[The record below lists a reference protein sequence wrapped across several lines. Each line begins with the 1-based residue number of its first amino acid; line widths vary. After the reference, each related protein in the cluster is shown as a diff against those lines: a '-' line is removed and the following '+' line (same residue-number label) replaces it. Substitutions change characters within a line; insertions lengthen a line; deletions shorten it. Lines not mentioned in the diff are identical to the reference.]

1 MFSKAIQEV
10 KFSIFPIFNTSAKIT
25 GVLGTGF
32 FVDDTGH
39 FLTAAH
45 VINALPKGSKL
56 GYLGNIPHSKFI
68 GKKFISVEILAK
80 DDDKDLAYGRIKED
94 ILKPIPLSK
103 SNPMIGESIS
113 LCGYPLPM
121 IVKSKNP
128 QTSSSLDVTAV
139 RQYWQPTIMMDSVRK
154 EFLYKK
160 KFHSFLTQHAALPG
174 MSGGPIFNLQ
184 SQVVGVI
191 SANWTRRIPRP
202 NGVNLNVE
210 NGIGIDLT
218 EVNSFLDN
226 ISKLRT

>member
-1 MFSKAIQEV
+1 MFSKAIQV
-10 KFSIFPIFNTSAKIT
+10 IKQSIFPIFNTSPKST

-32 FVDDTGH
+32 FIDDNGH

-45 VINALPKGSKL
+45 VINALPKGANL

-68 GKKFISVEILAK
+68 GKKFNSVEILAQ
-80 DDDKDLAYGRIKED
+80 DDDKDLAYGKVTQD
-94 ILKPIPLSK
+94 ILPALSLADANPL
-103 SNPMIGESIS
+103 IGESIS

-121 IVKSKNP
+121 ITKSNNT
-128 QTSSSLDVTAV
+128 QSSNSLDVTAV

-154 EFLYKK
+154 DFLYEKN
-160 KFHSFLTQHAALPG
+160 FHSFLTQHAALPG

-184 SQVVGVI
+184 GKVIGVI

-218 EVNSFLDN
+218 EVNSFLES
-226 ISKLRT
+226 ISKINT

>member
-1 MFSKAIQEV
+1 MFSNAIQSV
-10 KFSIFPIFNTSAKIT
+10 KLSIFPIFNTSPKST

-32 FVDDTGH
+32 FIDDKGH

-45 VINALPKGSKL
+45 VINALPKDAAL

-68 GKKFISVEILAK
+68 GKKFIPIQIISK
-80 DDDKDLAYGRIKED
+80 NDDQDLAFGKVNED
-94 ILKPIPLSK
+94 ILPPLLLSQE
-103 SNPMIGESIS
+103 NPKIGESIS

-121 IVKSKNP
+121 ITKSENP

-154 EFLYKK
+154 DFLYKK

-174 MSGGPIFNLQ
+174 MSGGPIFNLD
-184 SQVVGVI
+184 SKVVGVI

-210 NGIGIDLT
+210 NGIGIDLS
-218 EVNSFLDN
+218 EVNRFLEK
-226 ISKLRT
+226 ISNK

>member
-1 MFSKAIQEV
+1 MFSKAIQKV
-10 KFSIFPIFNTSAKIT
+10 KLSIFPIFHTSVKNT

-32 FVDDTGH
+32 FIDDEGH

-56 GYLGNIPHSKFI
+56 GYLGNIPHTKFI
-68 GKKFISVEILAK
+68 GKKFIPLEVLAK
-80 DDDKDLAYGRIKED
+80 DNDRDLAFGKVKED
-94 ILKPIPLSK
+94 TLPPISLSK
-103 SNPMIGESIS
+103 SKLDIGESIS

-121 IVKSKNP
+121 IVKSENP
-128 QTSSSLDVTAV
+128 NTNSSLDVTAV

-184 SQVVGVI
+184 SDVVGVI

-210 NGIGIDLT
+210 NGIGIDLI
-218 EVNSFLDN
+218 EVNAFLAN
-226 ISKLRT
+226 IAKHRS

>member
-1 MFSKAIQEV
+1 MFSKAIQV
-10 KFSIFPIFNTSAKIT
+10 IKHSIFPIFNTSAKST

-32 FVDDTGH
+32 FIDDRGH

-45 VINALPKGSKL
+45 VINALPKGAAL

-68 GKKFISVEILAK
+68 GKKFITVEIIAK
-80 DDDKDLAYGRIKED
+80 DDDKDLAYGKVTED
-94 ILKPIPLSK
+94 ILPPLLLADY
-103 SNPMIGESIS
+103 NPLIGESIS

-121 IVKSKNP
+121 ITKSNNP

-154 EFLYKK
+154 DFLYKK

-174 MSGGPIFNLQ
+174 MSGGPIFNLEGF
-184 SQVVGVI
+184 VIGVI

-210 NGIGIDLT
+210 NGIGIDLS
-218 EVNSFLDN
+218 EVNVFLAN
-226 ISKLRT
+226 IAMIRS

>member
-1 MFSKAIQEV
+1 MFSKAIKEV
-10 KFSIFPIFNTSAKIT
+10 KHSIFPLFNTSAKNT

-32 FVDDTGH
+32 FIDEEGH

-68 GKKFISVEILAK
+68 GKKFIPIEILAK
-80 DDDKDLAYGRIKED
+80 DDDKDLAYGKLKED
-94 ILKPIPLSK
+94 ILPPLMLSDR
-103 SNPMIGESIS
+103 NPDIGESIS

-121 IVKSKNP
+121 IVKSKSGETNN
-128 QTSSSLDVTAV
+128 SLDVTAV

-154 EFLYKK
+154 DFLYKK

-184 SQVVGVI
+184 SEVVGVI

-218 EVNSFLDN
+218 EVNAFLEN
-226 ISKLRT
+226 ILKLRS

>member
-10 KFSIFPIFNTSAKIT
+10 KFSIFPIFNTSSKST

-32 FVDDTGH
+32 FVDDQGH

-68 GKKFISVEILAK
+68 GKKFIPIEILSK

-94 ILKPIPLSK
+94 ILKPIPLSTT
-103 SNPMIGESIS
+103 NPIIGESIS

-154 EFLYKK
+154 DFLYKK

-174 MSGGPIFNLQ
+174 MSGGPIFNLH
-184 SQVVGVI
+184 SKVVGVI

-210 NGIGIDLT
+210 NGIGIDLS
-218 EVNSFLDN
+218 EVNSFLNN
-226 ISKLRT
+226 ISKLKN

>member
-10 KFSIFPIFNTSAKIT
+10 KFSIFPIFNTSAKNT

-32 FVDDTGH
+32 FIDGEGH

-45 VINALPKGSKL
+45 VINALPKGSTL

-68 GKKFISVEILAK
+68 GKKFIPIEILAK
-80 DDDKDLAYGRIKED
+80 DNDKDLAYGKIKED
-94 ILKPIPLSK
+94 TLPPLSLSE
-103 SNPMIGESIS
+103 SNPSIGESIS

-121 IVKSKNP
+121 IIKSKNP
-128 QTSSSLDVTAV
+128 ETSSVLDVTAV

-154 EFLYKK
+154 DFLYKK
-160 KFHSFLTQHAALPG
+160 KFQSFLTQHAALPG

-184 SQVVGVI
+184 SQVIGVI

-210 NGIGIDLT
+210 NGIGIDLS
-218 EVNSFLDN
+218 EVNAFLEN
-226 ISKLRT
+226 ISKYRD

>member
-94 ILKPIPLSK
+94 ILKPISLSK

>member
-1 MFSKAIQEV
+1 MFSNAIQSV
-10 KFSIFPIFNTSAKIT
+10 KLSIFPIFNTSPKST

-32 FVDDTGH
+32 FIDDQGH

-45 VINALPKGSKL
+45 VINALPKDAAL

-68 GKKFISVEILAK
+68 GKKFIPIQIISK
-80 DDDKDLAYGRIKED
+80 NDDQDLAFGKVNED
-94 ILKPIPLSK
+94 ILPPLLLSQE
-103 SNPMIGESIS
+103 NPKIGESIS

-121 IVKSKNP
+121 ITKSENP

-154 EFLYKK
+154 DFLYKK

-174 MSGGPIFNLQ
+174 MSGGPIFNLD
-184 SQVVGVI
+184 SKVVGVI

-210 NGIGIDLT
+210 NGIGIDLS
-218 EVNSFLDN
+218 EVNRFLEK
-226 ISKLRT
+226 ISNK